1 MANPR
6 QRRKARSSSHKAVSH
21 SKRAKRLQKK
31 MPSIRGPKALQDA
44 WDPSKTVRQN
54 YLALGLEHDLNP
66 NSSGGSEVNI
76 TRAIDTNTRRPQQTT
91 SSDDLRSSVLQG
103 LPRGFG
109 RIIRDSSGDVVRVEL
124 PSDEDASHTPKQE
137 QVIDPLVVTKES
149 DLRKWAHDRPERSR
163 GGSSGSME
171 DSVVQGEGWICSG
184 YSTGIF
190 DGVKVLPRDRQH
202 EVVSCFFS
210 HGKIFQSLTYGPVDL
225 ENLAAS
231 ANIHERH
238 TSSGERMYLERLVSK
253 YGDDLH
259 QMARD
264 RRLNPGQRTANEL
277 KRAVARAGGFGA
289 LCKSTVTEV
298 TE

>member
-1 MANPR
+1 M
-6 QRRKARSSSHKAVSH
+6 S
-21 SKRAKRLQKK
+21 L
-31 MPSIRGPKALQDA
+31 
-44 WDPSKTVRQN
+44 
-54 YLALGLEHDLNP
+54 
-66 NSSGGSEVNI
+66 
-76 TRAIDTNTRRPQQTT
+76 QTT
-91 SSDDLRSSVLQG
+91 SSDDLRPSVLQG
-103 LPRGFG
+103 PTVTSALPRGFG

-124 PSDEDASHTPKQE
+124 PSDEDASHASKQE

-163 GGSSGSME
+163 GGGSGSME
-171 DSVVQGEGWICSG
+171 DSIVQGEHWICG
-184 YSTGIF
+184 GPYLTGIF
-190 DGVKVLPRDRQH
+190 NDTRVKVLPRDRQH

-210 HGKIFQSLTYGPVDL
+210 HGKMFQSLTYGPVDL

-231 ANIHERH
+231 AIIRERH

-264 RRLNPGQRTANEL
+264 RRRNPGQRTANEL

-289 LCKSTVTEV
+289 LCKSTVTEE